1 MSKEQKQEQKQKQEQ
16 NPKQTQEQ
24 KSLFEQI
31 WEYREEDLY
40 PTLFGQKRRGI
51 FVLTA
56 EIFTQ
61 GFKQASYDPRWLSYG
76 VIEFEPTDD
85 RDSWLYATSG
95 ASNPW
100 NADASSYHLQDYSG
114 FGAELVFEVTEQSQ
128 WAIVVLQR
136 LLAFNILLTI
146 GRYGEAPALDYGHR
160 IPLRQPLDGKNSQ
173 LTDIVISKP
182 AHYPDSFKLKSG
194 QVDFLHAVGITATER
209 DYAQAHSS
217 EKLLQQLKSASAAPV
232 TDAAR
237 ETII

>member
-1 MSKEQKQEQKQKQEQ
+1 MSEEQKQTKEQTEA
-16 NPKQTQEQ
+16 Q

-56 EIFTQ
+56 ELFTQ
-61 GFKQASYDPRWLSYG
+61 GFKQSSYDPRWLSYG

-85 RDSWLYATSG
+85 RNSWLYVTSG

-100 NADASSYHLQDYSG
+100 SADASTYHLQEYSG

-128 WAIVVLQR
+128 WAIVVLQK
-136 LLAFNILLTI
+136 LLAFNILLTV

-160 IPLRQPLDGKNSQ
+160 IPLRRPIDGKSSQ

-194 QVDFLHAVGITATER
+194 QVDFLHAIGITTEER
-209 DYAQAHSS
+209 DYAQAHNS
-217 EKLLQQLKSASAAPV
+217 EKLLQQLKRAGAAPV
-232 TDAAR
+232 TNAAR
-237 ETII
+237 ESVL